1 MPWLVGEEDTV
12 QIIESM
18 DESFPLQEMV
28 KLTPSAYL
36 GFLRPGFTAA
46 LKQGKFRPERVHLAL
61 RSGWRA
67 VAVTARTD
75 DIEVKRRLAPFV
87 APTAPGPQRT
97 SPLGITL
104 FSSPW
109 INQAIP
115 LGELGHSLGS
125 LEWCRRLVGLLDAKN
140 PVFCDPVLELD
151 LEEEDED
158 DELVLFEKYRPPTPL
173 QRTGQALASLS
184 TGRWETARK

>member
-1 MPWLVGEEDTV
+1 MPWLVGDDDTV
-12 QIIESM
+12 RIIESM

-28 KLTPSAYL
+28 SLTPSAYL
-36 GFLRPGFTAA
+36 GFLRPGFAAA
-46 LKQGKFRPERVHLAL
+46 LKRGQFRPERVSLAL

-67 VAVTARTD
+67 VAVTARSD
-75 DIEVKRRLAPFV
+75 DLKVKRALAPFV
-87 APTAPGPQRT
+87 APTAPGPQPT
-97 SPLGITL
+97 SPLGFTL

-125 LEWCRRLVGLLDAKN
+125 LEWSRRLVGLLDAKS
-140 PVFCDPVLELD
+140 PAFCDPVLELE

-158 DELVLFEKYRPPTPL
+158 DELVVFEKCRPQTAL
-173 QRTGQALASLS
+173 QRVGQGLASLAS
-184 TGRWETARK
+184 GRWEATRK

>member
-1 MPWLVGEEDTV
+1 MPWLVGEDDTV
-12 QIIESM
+12 RIIESM

-36 GFLRPGFTAA
+36 GFLRPGFLAA
-46 LKQGKFRPERVHLAL
+46 LQQGKFRPERVSLAL

-75 DIEVKRRLAPFV
+75 DLKAKRRLSPFV
-87 APTAPGPQRT
+87 APTAPGPQT
-97 SPLGITL
+97 TAPLGFTL

-125 LEWCRRLVGLLDAKN
+125 LEWSRRLVGLLDAKN
-140 PVFCDPVLELD
+140 PVFCDPVLELEF
-151 LEEEDED
+151 EEEDDD
-158 DELVLFEKYRPPTPL
+158 DELVVFERYLPSTPL
-173 QRTGQALASLS
+173 QRTGQALASLAA
-184 TGRWETARK
+184 GRWEAVRK